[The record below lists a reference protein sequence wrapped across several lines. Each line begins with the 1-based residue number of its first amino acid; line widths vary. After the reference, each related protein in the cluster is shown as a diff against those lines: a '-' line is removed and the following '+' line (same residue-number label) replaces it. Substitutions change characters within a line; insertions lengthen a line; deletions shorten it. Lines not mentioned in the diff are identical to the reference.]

1 MRKAKLKNAKKR
13 CKVINN
19 KKEIYKYSN
28 MLSIIQDENFKSKKL
43 LSIQKGLVSS
53 NINCKNEMKK
63 LKNIFCN
70 ISFVL

>member
-1 MRKAKLKNAKKR
+1 
-13 CKVINN
+13 
-19 KKEIYKYSN
+19 

-63 LKNIFCN
+63 LKNIITWLGDSTSN
-70 ISFVL
+70 AYYLLVNVLFMSDIFIL